1 MAYISD
7 EVIEEVRGRFD
18 LVEVVSF
25 YIDLKKVGKNFVG
38 FCPFH
43 SEKTPSFTVSPEK
56 QIFHCFGC
64 QTGGNLFSFIMQMED
79 CSFPDA
85 VRLLA
90 QRAGITVEPPPS
102 TPAEKL
108 KAQAREN
115 LQEMYSLAQKYYQA
129 LLWRSPEGKEVLTY
143 LQRRG
148 LTKESILE
156 FQLGYAGNNWQGLTG
171 ELRKKGY
178 DLQLALTGGLLGK
191 SSTGRYYDYFRE
203 RLIFPIWDSRGRV
216 AAFGGRILGP
226 GEPKYLNS
234 PESPLFNKSRT
245 LYGFHL
251 ALPHIRRE
259 KKALLVEGYM
269 DVILLHQYGIRE
281 AVAPLGTALTEK
293 QLSLLRGRLDKILLV
308 FDADAGGETAVLRGL
323 ELFKN
328 EGCRVEV
335 AQLPPGLDPADYIK
349 ERGGEVFRS
358 EIMGNASSLTDYR
371 LHAIKK
377 RFDLA
382 GEEGRIGYWKEAR
395 RVLLEIQEVLERE
408 EYLKKI
414 AGEIDVALEVLRGDL
429 ENIKKSSFAEERTK
443 GKKAQAQ
450 EARKKI
456 SLKELVERELLSC
469 VLHNPRYLDELK
481 KLEINVEKFTE
492 EPYRE
497 IAATVFQ
504 LEQQGKEIS
513 AAALASY
520 FSDREMHKLIVSMAL
535 PDNDNEDPRVE
546 KIFRDCSKKI
556 RALCWAEERKRLI
569 KSLQNTV
576 SREELSAKLQ
586 RIRDLKKWEEGLY
599 RSGEGEDFDV

>member
-358 EIMGNASSLTDYR
+358 EIMGNARSLTDYR

-586 RIRDLKKWEEGLY
+586 RIRDLKKWEEELY

>member
-1 MAYISD
+1 M
-7 EVIEEVRGRFD
+7 
-18 LVEVVSF
+18 
-25 YIDLKKVGKNFVG
+25 
-38 FCPFH
+38 
-43 SEKTPSFTVSPEK
+43 
-56 QIFHCFGC
+56 
-64 QTGGNLFSFIMQMED
+64 
-79 CSFPDA
+79 
-85 VRLLA
+85 
-90 QRAGITVEPPPS
+90 
-102 TPAEKL
+102 
-108 KAQAREN
+108 
-115 LQEMYSLAQKYYQA
+115 
-129 LLWRSPEGKEVLTY
+129 LTY

-358 EIMGNASSLTDYR
+358 EIMGNARSLTDYR

-520 FSDREMHKLIVSMAL
+520 FSDPEMHKLIVSMAL

-586 RIRDLKKWEEGLY
+586 RIRDLKKWEEELY

>member
-1 MAYISD
+1 MAYISE

-25 YIDLKKVGKNFVG
+25 YIDLKKAGKNFVG

-108 KAQAREN
+108 KAQARES

-129 LLWRSPEGKEVLTY
+129 LLWRSPQGKEVLTY

-148 LTKESILE
+148 LTKQSILE

-216 AAFGGRILGP
+216 VAFGGRILGP

-429 ENIKKSSFAEERTK
+429 ENIKKGSFAEERTK

-450 EARKKI
+450 EARKKF

-469 VLHNPRYLDELK
+469 VLHNPRYLDQLK
-481 KLEINVEKFTE
+481 KLEINAEKFTE

-520 FSDREMHKLIVSMAL
+520 FSDPEMHKLIVSMVL

>member
-7 EVIEEVRGRFD
+7 EVIEEIRGRFD

-469 VLHNPRYLDELK
+469 VLHNPRYLDQLK
-481 KLEINVEKFTE
+481 KLEINAEKFTE

-535 PDNDNEDPRVE
+535 PDNDKEDPRVE

-586 RIRDLKKWEEGLY
+586 RIRDLKKWEEELY